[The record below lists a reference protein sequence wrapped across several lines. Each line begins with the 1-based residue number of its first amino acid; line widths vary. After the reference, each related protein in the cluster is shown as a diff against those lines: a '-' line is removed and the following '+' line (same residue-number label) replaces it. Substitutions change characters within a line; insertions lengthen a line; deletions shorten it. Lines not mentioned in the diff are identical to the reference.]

1 MFFCLLTSV
10 ANNILFAADWRREV
24 ERVTTSAVSAE
35 RRAERR
41 DVVGEAASVFCATL
55 KVAATVGYER
65 RDEGPGDDVV
75 NREDTLVTEDTVMYI
90 VNKIKKNKEQRMR
103 LYAKL
108 GAELAGLKNNYMV
121 DKCPKCFVNPDIYKV
136 ITCQKC
142 VKVNNIKIF
151 YNRMKELTRY
161 EKDYVCFII
170 SFSSLCSEFPK
181 LSYACCSMYKLKKYL
196 SAIKKMM
203 KAQVEFWSV

>member
-1 MFFCLLTSV
+1 
-10 ANNILFAADWRREV
+10 
-24 ERVTTSAVSAE
+24 VTTSAVSAE

-75 NREDTLVTEDTVMYI
+75 NREDAVVTEDTVMYI

-108 GAELAGLKNNYMV
+108 GAELAQLKNNYMV
-121 DKCPKCFVNPDIYKV
+121 DKCHKCFVNTDIYAV
-136 ITCQKC
+136 INCQKC
-142 VKVNNIKIF
+142 VKVNNIKVF
-151 YNRMKELTRY
+151 YDRMKELSGY
-161 EKDYVCFII
+161 DKDYICFLIV
-170 SFSSLCSEFPK
+170 FSHLCIEFPK
-181 LSYACCSMYKLKKYL
+181 LSYACCSTYELKKYF
-196 SAIKKMM
+196 SQVKKMM
-203 KAQVEFWSV
+203 KAEVEFWSV